1 MQKLIVFNHISLD
14 GYFVDQNGSM
24 NWAKSAGDD
33 PEYNAFVAENASG
46 GGSLLFGRVT
56 YELMI
61 KYWPTPMAK
70 QHAPEVAA
78 GMNNAPK
85 FVFSRTLDHSSWN
98 NTRMVKGDLG
108 AEVRKIKEKPGNGI
122 AILGSGTITSQLAPT
137 GLIDDG
143 LRPALS
149 PPQWRGR
156 SPTARRHRQSAA
168 RVRPARPG
176 AHGAAAGGLSLG
188 QAASVRRC
196 RGNDRHEHELR

>member
-1 MQKLIVFNHISLD
+1 MQRLIVFNHVSLD
-14 GYFVDQNGSM
+14 GYFVDENGSM

-85 FVFSRTLDHSSWN
+85 FVFSRTLDRSSWN
-98 NTRMVKGDLG
+98 NTTMVKGDLG
-108 AEVRKIKEKPGNGI
+108 AEVRKLKEKPGNGI
-122 AILGSGTITSQLAPT
+122 AILGSGTIISQLAPT
-137 GLIDDG
+137 GLIDEYQVMVNPIILG
-143 LRPALS
+143 AGRTMFAGVREQLNLRL
-149 PPQWRGR
+149 
-156 SPTARRHRQSAA
+156 TKTRHFKSGKIYIGYEP
-168 RVRPARPG
+168 V
-176 AHGAAAGGLSLG
+176 
-188 QAASVRRC
+188 
-196 RGNDRHEHELR
+196 

>member
-1 MQKLIVFNHISLD
+1 MQKLIVFNHVSLD

-46 GGSLLFGRVT
+46 GGWLVFGRVT

-98 NTRMVKGDLG
+98 NTTMVKGDLG
-108 AEVRKIKEKPGNGI
+108 AEVRKIKEMPGNGI
-122 AILGSGTITSQLAPT
+122 AILGSGTIISQLAPT
-137 GLIDDG
+137 GLIDEYQVVVNPIILG
-143 LRPALS
+143 A
-149 PPQWRGR
+149 GR
-156 SPTARRHRQSAA
+156 TMFETVKEQLNLKLAKTRHFKSGK
-168 RVRPARPG
+168 VYVCYEP
-176 AHGAAAGGLSLG
+176 
-188 QAASVRRC
+188 V
-196 RGNDRHEHELR
+196 